1 MMILMDPLNNEF
13 SKSEEGTAD
22 YDNNKFS
29 DTCYLS
35 CIGNVT
41 GFEDAGVEVKWA
53 NGITSKVA
61 PYEIVR
67 VDKHDGAASIS
78 VDEEDSV
85 ISTVVDVGCKK
96 HLWETASFSLPQAA
110 IGFFTNVAA
119 SLLGTLDSNLD
130 PDSTPLVQVP
140 EVQSE
145 SKMSNAKE
153 VMEGNDLCSESEL
166 VTELGQKKLVK
177 EGSSRMEHTREK
189 SPWEVKG
196 DCYVVRSGDFEVFA
210 TQNAPHPNVQNTS
223 A

>member
-1 MMILMDPLNNEF
+1 MVLRELVPERQREETSRNRIRRVMRWDPLNNEF

-78 VDEEDSV
+78 VDEEVEDLSEDM
-85 ISTVVDVGCKK
+85 IEHDKQFSRDKK
-96 HLWETASFSLPQAA
+96 WIRLFQLWLMLAARNTYGRLLP
-110 IGFFTNVAA
+110 FPFHK
-119 SLLGTLDSNLD
+119 L
-130 PDSTPLVQVP
+130 PLVFSQ
-140 EVQSE
+140 
-145 SKMSNAKE
+145 
-153 VMEGNDLCSESEL
+153 
-166 VTELGQKKLVK
+166 T
-177 EGSSRMEHTREK
+177 
-189 SPWEVKG
+189 
-196 DCYVVRSGDFEVFA
+196 
-210 TQNAPHPNVQNTS
+210 
-223 A
+223 